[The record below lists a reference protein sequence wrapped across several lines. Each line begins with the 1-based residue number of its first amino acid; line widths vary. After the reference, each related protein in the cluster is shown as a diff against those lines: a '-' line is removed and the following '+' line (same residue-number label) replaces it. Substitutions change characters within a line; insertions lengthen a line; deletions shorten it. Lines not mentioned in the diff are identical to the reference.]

1 MELFFRNINK
11 ERETEK
17 KENRK
22 EDINFKKKRKI
33 MERTTKILKY

>member
-1 MELFFRNINK
+1 LELFFRNINK